1 MAASRSSIEV
11 ASYAGKRSRRPRA
24 RVGRRQPHGMRSKAG
39 ACLGSSAGGCRQR
52 ITRGVRP
59 PAEGWRGEKGERRA
73 RPRSRRRRWPCPPL
87 RPKRSALWAPQG
99 YAPGKANDPDKS
111 RTRKGDTFNEV
122 RKGTFLTSFDIR
134 STLPLTPLDR
144 EIRVT
149 LAGGGAFRRTKSM
162 ARGTL

>member
-1 MAASRSSIEV
+1 VRGGMAASRSSIEV

-24 RVGRRQPHGMRSKAG
+24 RVGRRQPHAMRSKAG
-39 ACLGSSAGGCRQR
+39 ACLRSSARGCRQR
-52 ITRGVRP
+52 ITRGERP

-122 RKGTFLTSFDIR
+122 RKGTFLTSFDTEPGR
-134 STLPLTPLDR
+134 QL
-144 EIRVT
+144 
-149 LAGGGAFRRTKSM
+149 TKSDSQE
-162 ARGTL
+162 

>member
-24 RVGRRQPHGMRSKAG
+24 RVGRRQPHAMRSKAG
-39 ACLGSSAGGCRQR
+39 ACLRSSARGCRQR
-52 ITRGVRP
+52 ITRGERP

-111 RTRKGDTFNEV
+111 RTRKGDTLNEV
-122 RKGTFLTSFDIR
+122 RKGTFLTSFD
-134 STLPLTPLDR
+134 
-144 EIRVT
+144 
-149 LAGGGAFRRTKSM
+149 KQ
-162 ARGTL
+162 ARGVLTRIAACVRVRRSRTRRS